1 MPGSFSFF
9 MFSITSSTTT
19 GIEAVPVTVETD
31 VSNGM
36 NNFTIVGLPDT
47 SVKESRDR
55 IRAALKNTGF
65 PFPRGRVTVNLA
77 PADLRKQGPLY
88 DLPIALSILASRGE
102 IPAHLLDDAV
112 VLGEL
117 SLDGSIRPVRGVL
130 TTALMTR
137 RIQKQLMF
145 VPKENE
151 QEAAVINCLS
161 IYGASTLRSLID
173 HLLNRAIISKTVY
186 VRTQSVPNE
195 QQCFSYVKGQAL
207 AKRGLEIAAA
217 GGHNILLSGP
227 PGTGKTLLARS
238 FPSILPPLTEE
249 ESIEVTSIASI
260 AGELHASSG
269 LIETRPFRS
278 PHHSSSAVSLVGG
291 GTWPTPGE
299 ISLAHRG
306 VLFLDEL
313 PEFPRHV
320 LEHLRGPLEDGV
332 VTISRAQA
340 TVKFPAR
347 FLLIAAMNPCPC
359 GYSTDPRR
367 SCICTTYQVEQ
378 YQKRISGPLLD
389 RFDLRIEVANLSQ
402 ELLLSNTRS
411 ESSVS
416 IQTRVIAARKK
427 QADRF
432 CDTACHLNSAIPP
445 SYLENMC
452 EMTPEAKN
460 LLALA
465 IESQSLSPRAA
476 TRVRK
481 VARTIADLADANII
495 EEQPLAEA
503 LQFRGQTTTEF

>member
-1 MPGSFSFF
+1 
-9 MFSITSSTTT
+9 MFSITSSTTS
-19 GIEAVPVTVETD
+19 GIEAVPVIVETD

-65 PFPRGRVTVNLA
+65 PFPRGRVTINLA

-88 DLPIALSILASRGE
+88 DLPIALSILVSRGE
-102 IPAHLLDDAV
+102 IPLNTLEKAV

-117 SLDGSIRPVRGVL
+117 ALDGSIRPVRGVL
-130 TTALMTR
+130 TTALMAR
-137 RIQKQLMF
+137 RIQKKIMF

-151 QEAAVINCLS
+151 QEAAVIKDLDVF
-161 IYGASTLRSLID
+161 GATSLRALID
-173 HLLNRAIISKTVY
+173 HLLERAAIPKTIY
-186 VRTQSVPNE
+186 IRHIPHTEE
-195 QQCFSYVKGQAL
+195 QNCFSFIKGQDL

-238 FPSILPPLTEE
+238 FPSILPQLTEE
-249 ESIEVTSIASI
+249 ESMEVTSIASI
-260 AGELHASSG
+260 AGELTSSSG

-359 GYSTDPRR
+359 GYASDPKRR
-367 SCICTTYQVEQ
+367 CICSTFQMQ
-378 YQKRISGPLLD
+378 NYQKRVSGPLLD

-402 ELLLSNTRS
+402 EILLSASRAET
-411 ESSVS
+411 SVF
-416 IQTRVIAARKK
+416 ILKRVLVARKK

-432 CDTACHLNSAIPP
+432 LNSTCHLNSEITPSLLEEMCAI
-445 SYLENMC
+445 
-452 EMTPEAKN
+452 TQEAKK

-465 IESQSLSPRAA
+465 IESQSLSPRAS
-476 TRVRK
+476 TRIRK
-481 VARTIADLADANII
+481 VARTIADLANTEII
-495 EEQPLAEA
+495 EENHLAEA
-503 LQFRGQTTTEF
+503 LQFRGQHKNAH

>member
-1 MPGSFSFF
+1 

-19 GIEAVPVTVETD
+19 GIDAVPVTVETD

-55 IRAALKNTGF
+55 IRAAIKNSGF
-65 PFPRGRVTVNLA
+65 QFPRGRVTINLA

-88 DLPIALSILASRGE
+88 DLPIALSILVSRGE
-102 IPAHLLDDAV
+102 IPSEILANAV

-117 SLDGSIRPVRGVL
+117 ALDGIIRPVRGVL
-130 TTALMTR
+130 TAALMAR
-137 RIQKQLMF
+137 RIKKQIMF

-151 QEAAVINCLS
+151 QEAAVIRELDVF
-161 IYGASTLRSLID
+161 GAPSLRLLVD
-173 HLLNRAIISKTVY
+173 HLLKRVMFSKTIY
-186 VRTQSVPNE
+186 IRRE
-195 QQCFSYVKGQAL
+195 QKTEDQNCFSFVKGQDL

-249 ESIEVTSIASI
+249 ESMEVTSIASI
-260 AGELHASSG
+260 AGELTASSG

-347 FLLIAAMNPCPC
+347 FQLIAAMNPCPC
-359 GYSTDPRR
+359 GYASDPKRR
-367 SCICTTYQVEQ
+367 CVCSIHHMQN
-378 YQKRISGPLLD
+378 YQKRLSGPLLD
-389 RFDLRIEVANLSQ
+389 RFDLRIEVSNLSQ
-402 ELLLSNTRS
+402 DLLLSEVRS
-411 ESSVS
+411 ETSASIRARVVS
-416 IQTRVIAARKK
+416 ARKK
-427 QADRF
+427 QAERF
-432 CDTACHLNSAIPP
+432 LDSACRLNSEVPP
-445 SYLENMC
+445 SLLEHTCALMVD
-452 EMTPEAKN
+452 AKR

-476 TRVRK
+476 TRIRK
-481 VARTIADLADANII
+481 VARTIADLSNAEII
-495 EEQPLAEA
+495 EERHLAEA
-503 LQFRGQTTTEF
+503 LQFRGQKMQQD

>member
-1 MPGSFSFF
+1 

-19 GIEAVPVTVETD
+19 GIEAVPVNVETD
-31 VSNGM
+31 VSHGM

-65 PFPRGRVTVNLA
+65 PFPRGRVTINLA

-88 DLPIALSILASRGE
+88 DLPIALSILVSRGE
-102 IPAHLLDDAV
+102 IPSNILENAV

-117 SLDGSIRPVRGVL
+117 ALDGSIRPVRGVL
-130 TTALMTR
+130 TAALMSR
-137 RIQKQLMF
+137 RIGKPIMF
-145 VPKENE
+145 VPKANE
-151 QEAAVINCLS
+151 QEAAVIKELDVF
-161 IYGASTLRSLID
+161 GASTLRGLID
-173 HLLNRAIISKTVY
+173 HLLNRAVMEKTIH
-186 VRTQSVPNE
+186 VRHTQETNDLN
-195 QQCFSYVKGQAL
+195 CFSFIKGQDL

-227 PGTGKTLLARS
+227 PGTGKTLLAKS
-238 FPSILPPLTEE
+238 FPSILPPLSEE

-260 AGELHASSG
+260 AGELHSSSG
-269 LIETRPFRS
+269 LIETCPFRS

-359 GYSTDPRR
+359 GYMTDPRR
-367 SCICTTYQVEQ
+367 ACICSTYQVQQ

-389 RFDLRIEVANLSQ
+389 RFDLRIEVSNLSK
-402 ELLLSNTRS
+402 ELLMSEVRS
-411 ESSVS
+411 ETSVS

-427 QADRF
+427 QANRF
-432 CDTACHLNSAIPP
+432 LNTACRLNSEITP
-445 SYLENMC
+445 SLLEEVC
-452 EMTPEAKN
+452 RITSEAKQ
-460 LLALA
+460 LLSLA
-465 IESQSLSPRAA
+465 IDSQSLSPRAA

-481 VARTIADLADANII
+481 VARTIADLSNSETI
-495 EEQPLAEA
+495 EENHLAEA
-503 LQFRGQTTTEF
+503 LQFRGQNTREH

>member
-1 MPGSFSFF
+1 

-19 GIEAVPVTVETD
+19 GIDAVPVTVETD

-47 SVKESRDR
+47 SIKESRDR

-65 PFPRGRVTVNLA
+65 PFPRGRITVNLA

-88 DLPIALSILASRGE
+88 DLPIALSILVARGE
-102 IPAHLLDDAV
+102 IPSHTLEHAV

-117 SLDGSIRPVRGVL
+117 ALDGSIRPVRGIL
-130 TTALMTR
+130 TTARMAR
-137 RIQKQLMF
+137 HIQKRIMF

-151 QEAAVINCLS
+151 QEAAVIKDLDV
-161 IYGASTLRSLID
+161 YGVSSLRVLID
-173 HLLNRAIISKTVY
+173 HLLNRANIPKTIY
-186 VRTQSVPNE
+186 IRRE
-195 QQCFSYVKGQAL
+195 QKSEEQNCFSYIKGQDF

-227 PGTGKTLLARS
+227 PGTGKTLLAHS
-238 FPSILPPLTEE
+238 FPSILPSLTEE
-249 ESIEVTSIASI
+249 ESMEVTSIASI
-260 AGELHASSG
+260 AGELTSSDG

-320 LEHLRGPLEDGV
+320 LEHLRGPLEDGT

-359 GYSTDPRR
+359 GYASDPKRR
-367 SCICTTYQVEQ
+367 CVCTSFQRQNYE
-378 YQKRISGPLLD
+378 KRVSGPLLD
-389 RFDLRIEVANLSQ
+389 RFDLRIEVANLSK
-402 ELLLSNTRS
+402 EILLNEVRG
-411 ESSVS
+411 ESSIS
-416 IQTRVIAARKK
+416 IRARILDARKK

-432 CDTACHLNSAIPP
+432 FDSTCHLNAEISPALLERICAMTASA
-445 SYLENMC
+445 
-452 EMTPEAKN
+452 KK
-460 LLALA
+460 LLSLA
-465 IESQSLSPRAA
+465 IDSQSLSPRA
-476 TRVRK
+476 TSRIRK
-481 VARTIADLADANII
+481 VARTIADLAGSESI
-495 EEQPLAEA
+495 EEHHLAEA
-503 LQFRGQTTTEF
+503 LQFRGQRLQQD

>member
-1 MPGSFSFF
+1 MR
-9 MFSITSSTTT
+9 
-19 GIEAVPVTVETD
+19 
-31 VSNGM
+31 
-36 NNFTIVGLPDT
+36 NFTIVGLPDT

-65 PFPRGRVTVNLA
+65 PFPRGRVTINLA

-88 DLPIALSILASRGE
+88 DLPIALSILVSRGE
-102 IPAHLLDDAV
+102 IPAQALEHAV

-117 SLDGSIRPVRGVL
+117 ALDGSIRSVRGVL
-130 TTALMTR
+130 TTALMAR
-137 RIQKQLMF
+137 RIQKQSIF

-151 QEAAVINCLS
+151 QEAAVIKELEVF
-161 IYGASTLRSLID
+161 GASTLRELID
-173 HLLNRAIISKTVY
+173 HLLH
-186 VRTQSVPNE
+186 RTQIAKTIYLRRECIQQNE
-195 QQCFSYVKGQAL
+195 HCFSYIKGQDL

-227 PGTGKTLLARS
+227 PGTGKTLLAKS

-249 ESIEVTSIASI
+249 ESMEVTSIASI
-260 AGELHASSG
+260 AGELTSSSG
-269 LIETRPFRS
+269 LIEERPFRS
-278 PHHSSSAVSLVGG
+278 PHHSASAVSLVGG

-359 GYSTDPRR
+359 GYASDPKRR
-367 SCICTTYQVEQ
+367 CVCTTMQLQ
-378 YQKRISGPLLD
+378 NYQKRVSGPLLD
-389 RFDLRIEVANLSQ
+389 RFDLRIEVSNLSQ
-402 ELLLSNTRS
+402 ELLLSEVRS
-411 ESSVS
+411 ETSSS
-416 IQTRVIAARKK
+416 ILTRVIAARKK

-432 CDTACHLNSAIPP
+432 FDSACHLNAEISPAL
-445 SYLENMC
+445 LEHVC
-452 EMTPEAKN
+452 FLTPDAKT

-476 TRVRK
+476 SRVRK
-481 VARTIADLADANII
+481 VARTIADLANSQTI
-495 EEQPLAEA
+495 EEHHLAEA
-503 LQFRGQTTTEF
+503 LQFRGQKMQRE

>member
-1 MPGSFSFF
+1 

-19 GIEAVPVTVETD
+19 GIHAVPVTVETD

-36 NNFTIVGLPDT
+36 NNFTIVGLPDI

-65 PFPRGRVTVNLA
+65 PFPRGRVTINLA

-88 DLPIALSILASRGE
+88 DLPIALSILVSRGE
-102 IPAHLLDDAV
+102 IPSQALEHAV

-117 SLDGSIRPVRGVL
+117 ALDGSIRPVRGVL
-130 TTALMTR
+130 TAALMAR
-137 RIQKQLMF
+137 RIHKQNMF

-151 QEAAVINCLS
+151 QEAAVIKDLDVF
-161 IYGASTLRSLID
+161 GASTLRGLID
-173 HLLNRAIISKTVY
+173 HLLDRTKMTKTLY
-186 VRTQSVPNE
+186 VRREHITQNAH
-195 QQCFSYVKGQAL
+195 CFSYIKGQDL

-227 PGTGKTLLARS
+227 PGTGKTLLAKS

-249 ESIEVTSIASI
+249 ESMEVTSIASI
-260 AGELHASSG
+260 AGELTSSSG
-269 LIETRPFRS
+269 LIEERPFRS

-332 VTISRAQA
+332 ITISRAQA

-359 GYSTDPRR
+359 GYASDPKRR
-367 SCICTTYQVEQ
+367 CVCTTMQLQ
-378 YQKRISGPLLD
+378 NYQKRVSGPLLD
-389 RFDLRIEVANLSQ
+389 RFDLRIEVSNLSQ
-402 ELLLSNTRS
+402 ELLLSEVRS
-411 ESSVS
+411 ETSSS
-416 IQTRVIAARKK
+416 ILTRVIAARKK

-432 CDTACHLNSAIPP
+432 FDSACHLNSEISP
-445 SYLENMC
+445 SLLETAC
-452 EMTPEAKN
+452 KITSDAKT

-465 IESQSLSPRAA
+465 IDAHALSPRAA

-481 VARTIADLADANII
+481 VARTIADLADSETI
-495 EEQPLAEA
+495 EECHLAEA
-503 LQFRGQTTTEF
+503 LQFRGQKMRQD

>member
-1 MPGSFSFF
+1 

-19 GIEAVPVTVETD
+19 GIHAVPVTVETD

-55 IRAALKNTGF
+55 IRAAIKNSGF
-65 PFPRGRVTVNLA
+65 QFPRGRITINLA

-88 DLPIALSILASRGE
+88 DLPIALSILVSRGE
-102 IPAHLLDDAV
+102 IPSEILEKAV

-117 SLDGSIRPVRGVL
+117 ALDGAIRPVRGVL
-130 TTALMTR
+130 TTALMAR
-137 RIQKQLMF
+137 RIGKLMMF

-151 QEAAVINCLS
+151 QEAAVIKELDVFAAPS
-161 IYGASTLRSLID
+161 LRLLVD
-173 HLLNRAIISKTVY
+173 HLLARATLSKTIY
-186 VRTQSVPNE
+186 IRRAQKTEDQN
-195 QQCFSYVKGQAL
+195 CFSFVKGQDL

-249 ESIEVTSIASI
+249 ESMEVTSIASI
-260 AGELHASSG
+260 AGELTASSG

-278 PHHSSSAVSLVGG
+278 PHHSASAVSLVGG
-291 GTWPTPGE
+291 GSWPTPGE

-359 GYSTDPRR
+359 GYASDPKRR
-367 SCICTTYQVEQ
+367 CICSTMQMQ
-378 YQKRISGPLLD
+378 NYQKRISGPLLD
-389 RFDLRIEVANLSQ
+389 RFDLRIEVSNLSQ
-402 ELLLSNTRS
+402 EIFLSDVRS
-411 ESSVS
+411 ETSAS
-416 IQTRVIAARKK
+416 IQARVIHARTK
-427 QADRF
+427 QAERF
-432 CDTACHLNSAIPP
+432 FHSACRLNSEIPP
-445 SYLENMC
+445 SLLEVSC
-452 EMTPEAKN
+452 EMTPDAKK
-460 LLALA
+460 LLSLA
-465 IESQSLSPRAA
+465 IGSQSLSPRAA

-481 VARTIADLADANII
+481 VARTIADLANSQLI
-495 EEQPLAEA
+495 EEQHLAEA
-503 LQFRGQTTTEF
+503 LQFRGQKMQQE

>member
-1 MPGSFSFF
+1 
-9 MFSITSSTTT
+9 MFSIISSTTT
-19 GIEAVPVTVETD
+19 GIDAIPVIVETD

-55 IRAALKNTGF
+55 IRAAIKNSGF
-65 PFPRGRVTVNLA
+65 QFPRGRLTINLA

-88 DLPIALSILASRGE
+88 DLPIALSILIARGE
-102 IPAHLLDDAV
+102 IPAHTLEHAV

-117 SLDGSIRPVRGVL
+117 ALDGVIRPVRGVL
-130 TTALMTR
+130 TTALMAR
-137 RIQKQLMF
+137 RIQKTSMF

-151 QEAAVINCLS
+151 QEAAVIKDLEVF
-161 IYGASTLRSLID
+161 GATSLRGLVD
-173 HLLNRAIISKTVY
+173 HLLGRTLMTKTVY
-186 VRTQSVPNE
+186 ARKIRARE
-195 QQCFSYVKGQAL
+195 DHQCFSFIKGQDF

-238 FPSILPPLTEE
+238 FPSILPDLTEE
-249 ESIEVTSIASI
+249 ESMEVTSIASV
-260 AGELHASSG
+260 AGELTSSSG

-278 PHHSSSAVSLVGG
+278 PHHYASVVSLVGG

-347 FLLIAAMNPCPC
+347 FILVAAMNPCPC
-359 GYSTDPRR
+359 GYASDPKRK
-367 SCICTTYQVEQ
+367 CICTIFQMQT

-389 RFDLRIEVANLSQ
+389 RFDLRIEVSNLPQ
-402 ELLLSNTRS
+402 EKLLSDTQS
-411 ESSVS
+411 EPSA
-416 IQTRVIAARKK
+416 IIRARVVAARIK

-432 CDTACHLNSAIPP
+432 FDSACHVNAEISP
-445 SYLENMC
+445 SLLEKTCVMSS
-452 EMTPEAKN
+452 EAKT
-460 LLALA
+460 LLGLA
-465 IESQSLSPRAA
+465 IGSQSLSPRAT
-476 TRVRK
+476 TRIRK
-481 VARTIADLADANII
+481 VARTIADLAESNII
-495 EEQPLAEA
+495 EEQHLAEA
-503 LQFRGQTTTEF
+503 LQFRGQKMQHD